1 MTVDSPKSDT
11 NPELDS
17 PDGVLFV
24 ARDWRSPCGAMIA
37 VHIDPAIWP
46 DALVADLSRRGPMIL
61 DHLVEVL
68 SIEPPRVSL
77 LLCGDDEMRVM
88 NHNHR
93 GHDKSTNVLSF
104 PAFGGEAGSDWP
116 TVLEPPHGA
125 DSVPSIGDIA
135 IAGETVQREAAAA
148 QLSPPDH
155 LLHLFTHGVLH
166 LLGYD
171 HIDDAMA
178 DEMEALEIRLLAS
191 MNVANPYDD
200 AAYSNATREAG

>member
-17 PDGVLFV
+17 PDAVLFV

-37 VHIDPAIWP
+37 VHIDPAFWP
-46 DALVADLSRRGPMIL
+46 DDLVADLSQRGPMIL

-68 SIEPPRVSL
+68 SIEPPSVSL

-104 PAFGGEAGSDWP
+104 PAFGGEAGSDWA

-125 DSVPSIGDIA
+125 DSDPSIGDIA